1 MLQPFLSF
9 LEKDQTGEKMSSIK
23 VIGAGLAGVEAAWQA
38 ARLGVKVKLYE
49 MKPRRFSPAH
59 TSPYMAELV
68 CSNSLRSDS
77 LENAVGLLKAEM
89 TKLSSIVMEAARACS
104 VPAGGCLAVDRE
116 GFSKYITEKIR
127 DCENIE
133 IINEEITSF
142 SEDEITVVATGPL
155 TDGAFAEFLSD
166 YLNTDS
172 LSFYDAAAPIVEK
185 DSIDFSSAFIAS
197 RWDKGEAAYINCPMT
212 REEYDVF
219 WRELISAE
227 KAHLHG
233 FEENDPKVF
242 EACMPVEVMAQR
254 GHDTLLFG
262 PMKPVGL
269 TDPRTGREPYAVV
282 QLRQDNS
289 SATMYN
295 IVGFQTHLT
304 FGEQKRVFG
313 LIPALKNASFLR
325 YGVMHRNTFIDS
337 PKLLDKFYRLKKANN
352 IFFAGQM
359 TGVEGYL
366 ESASSG
372 LLAGLNAARQA
383 LGLELVTFGNES
395 AIGALSSYISDES
408 VVKFQP
414 MNVNFGIIKP
424 LDKKVKGGKSARNAE
439 ISRRAL
445 ECIDNIIKEI

>member
-1 MLQPFLSF
+1 M
-9 LEKDQTGEKMSSIK
+9 KTTNTIN
-23 VIGAGLAGVEAAWQA
+23 VIGAGLAGAEAAWQA
-38 ARLGVKVKLYE
+38 ARLGAKVKLYE
-49 MKPRRFSPAH
+49 MKPQRYSPAH

-89 TKLSSIVMEAARACS
+89 TLFSSLIMSAARECS

-116 GFSKYITEKIR
+116 GFSRYITEKISSHS
-127 DCENIE
+127 NIE
-133 IINEEITSF
+133 VVHEEVTSIDP
-142 SEDEITVVATGPL
+142 DEITVVATGPL
-155 TDGAFAEFLSD
+155 TDGKFADFLSELLD
-166 YLNTDS
+166 EDS

-185 DSIDFSSAFIAS
+185 DSIDFDSAYIAS
-197 RWDKGEAAYINCPMT
+197 RYGKGEAAYINCPMT
-212 REEYDVF
+212 REEYDLF
-219 WRELISAE
+219 WKELITA
-227 KAHLHG
+227 KTAHLHG
-233 FEENDPKVF
+233 FEESDPKVF
-242 EACMPVEVMAQR
+242 EGCMPVEVMASR

-269 TDPRTGREPYAVV
+269 PDPKTGRDPYAVV

-313 LIPALKNASFLR
+313 LIPALKDASYLR
-325 YGVMHRNTFIDS
+325 YGVMHRNTFINS
-337 PKLLDKFYRLKKANN
+337 PKLLDRFYRLKKCPS

-372 LLAGLNAARQA
+372 LFAGINAARLAQ
-383 LGLELVTFGNES
+383 GKELIELDRDT
-395 AIGALSSYISDES
+395 AIGALACYVSDES

-424 LDKKVKGGKSARNAE
+424 LEVRVKGGKSARNSAL
-439 ISRRAL
+439 SQRAL
-445 ECIDNIIKEI
+445 ASIEKTVKEYFDETDN